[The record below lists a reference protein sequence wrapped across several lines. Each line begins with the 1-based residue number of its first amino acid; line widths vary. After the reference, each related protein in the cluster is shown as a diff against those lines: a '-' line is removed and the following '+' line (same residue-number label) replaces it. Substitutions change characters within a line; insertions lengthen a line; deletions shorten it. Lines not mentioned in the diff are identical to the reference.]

1 MKVLKATRLA
11 GNPRRVAPRK
21 KANARTKRK
30 MNPKQIRIFGT
41 KRQKA
46 ALKMKR
52 RSKPAHR
59 PRTKSNPLVVTL
71 KPVRSASNP
80 NRKRSNNVAAKRR
93 RRVSNR
99 RRVVAVNRRRPN
111 RRRRTVR
118 ASNPHRRRRPV
129 MVARRRRSV
138 NAHHRRRRRSN
149 PSTRI
154 VVMAPRKSNRRRS
167 GTRNPNLF
175 GSALGSK
182 STLKIIGGGLVG
194 VAAAKFIPQILPTS
208 LTSTLTG
215 NPFGQMLITGAC
227 AVGAGWIAG
236 KLDTQFGDGV
246 LFGGLMQTASVGL
259 NAFLPNFTIGGVPI
273 ALGDLV
279 QGQFAVPQNPLR
291 QRGGQAALPAGT
303 ASSAMPA
310 ASGVKVTQSGLGRAY
325 PAAY

>member
-30 MNPKQIRIFGT
+30 MSPKQIRIFGT

-46 ALKMKR
+46 ALKAKR
-52 RSKPAHR
+52 RTAAHR
-59 PRTKSNPLVVTL
+59 PRAKSNPLVVTL
-71 KPVRSASNP
+71 KPVPSASNP
-80 NRKRSNNVAAKRR
+80 HRKRSTKAVAARKRRKVANRR
-93 RRVSNR
+93 RRV
-99 RRVVAVNRRRPN
+99 VVNRRRPN
-111 RRRRTVR
+111 RRRTVR
-118 ASNPHRRRRPV
+118 ASNPHRRRRRPV
-129 MVARRRRSV
+129 MVA
-138 NAHHRRRRRSN
+138 NRRRRSN
-149 PSTRI
+149 VRHHRRRSNPTRI

-167 GTRNPNLF
+167 SGRNPNLF
-175 GSALGSK
+175 GSPLGSK

-208 LTSTLTG
+208 LTANLTG
-215 NPFGQMLITGAC
+215 NPFGQMLITGAS
-227 AVGAGWIAG
+227 AVAAGWLAG
-236 KLDTQFGDGV
+236 KLDPQFGDGV

-259 NAFLPNFTIGGVPI
+259 NAFLPNFTIAGVPV

-291 QRGGQAALPAGT
+291 QMGGGRAALPAAG
-303 ASSAMPA
+303 SAPSNMPA
-310 ASGVKVTQSGLGRAY
+310 ASGQKVTTSGLGRAY